1 MQINLTAEDQ
11 ACVNSAINGFI
22 ISDLGEKLLNNGS
35 GLDSKIGQ
43 NSLSLFSMA
52 VYKPAFDRGW
62 RLDEITSND
71 F

>member
-1 MQINLTAEDQ
+1 MRINLTAEDQ

-43 NSLSLFSMA
+43 NSLSLYLWQFTNR
-52 VYKPAFDRGW
+52 PLTEDG
-62 RLDEITSND
+62 D
-71 F
+71 